1 MKNTPCYFFLLFF
14 LIVLQSS
21 FAQQSYDLEV
31 GKPMTY
37 NGIEYGFEIRNE
49 RKKDVKEE
57 SFNRFEITVFV
68 TNRSGCTKLMFPR
81 RTTFGYE
88 DQNLLANFDCLN
100 ATGKR
105 LTSKSGTVRASEFTA
120 PYNTTTKDAAGKNVT
135 STVSVKVG
143 HVIRNGETRTD
154 NFIVI
159 VPDGEQ
165 PRMKVRVITLP
176 D

>member
-1 MKNTPCYFFLLFF
+1 MKNARYVFVLLLFLL
-14 LIVLQSS
+14 LIQHS
-21 FAQQSYDLEV
+21 FAQQSYDLEA
-31 GKPMTY
+31 GKPVTY

-105 LTSKSGTVRASEFTA
+105 LTSKSGTVRATEFNT
-120 PYNTTTKDAAGKNVT
+120 PYNTITKNAQGKDVTT
-135 STVSVKVG
+135 TVSVKVG
-143 HVIRNGETRTD
+143 HVLRNGESRTD

-165 PRMKVRVITLP
+165 PRMKVRVTTLP